1 MDNILEISNCFNV
14 MQLRQICSLVEE
26 HNDMTYKFRTSP
38 SVARK
43 VVPNDFMQDS
53 SVFIHRFFSAVT
65 INGKIT
71 KIIDPYNKDLYPI
84 DVLELFEKKIS
95 SVLDKPISINRLSLN
110 IQPANNKFTNK
121 VCPPHV
127 DRTDPHHTALFYIN
141 DCDGSTVIYNEKCTG
156 DEFSTPEKILETL
169 KNKKMTIKKEIKSEK
184 NKLVIFDGLQYHS
197 SRPSTS
203 EYRYVI
209 NVNFAFMDA

>member
-1 MDNILEISNCFNV
+1 
-14 MQLRQICSLVEE
+14 
-26 HNDMTYKFRTSP
+26 MTYKFRTSP

-53 SVFIHRFFSAVT
+53 SVFIHRFFCAVT
-65 INGKIT
+65 VDGKIT
-71 KIIDPYNKDLYPI
+71 KILDPYNKDLYPI

-110 IQPANNKFTNK
+110 IQPANNKFTNNK

-127 DRTDPHHTALFYIN
+127 DRTDPHHAALFYIN

-203 EYRYVI
+203 ESRYVI
-209 NVNFAFMDA
+209 NVNFSFVDA